1 MKTTYSK
8 ITPFVTKDASLIR
21 ELIHPSQHG
30 PTTMSFAEAT
40 VDVGGTTRMH
50 LHRES
55 EEIYHITQGIGT
67 MRLGGAEFEI
77 HVGDTIHIAPGT
89 AHNVTSTGAGA
100 LKIICVSCPPY
111 LDEDTALV

>member
-30 PTTMSFAEAT
+30 PATMSFAEAT
-40 VDVGGTTRMH
+40 VEVGGNTLMH

-55 EEIYHITQGIGT
+55 EEIYHITQGMGV
-67 MRLGGAEFEI
+67 MRVGGAEFEI
-77 HVGDTIHIAPGT
+77 QVGDTINIPPGT
-89 AHNVTSTGAGA
+89 PHNVTNTGREA
-100 LKIICVSCPPY
+100 LKIICASCPPY
-111 LDEDTALV
+111 QDEDTALI

>member
-1 MKTTYSK
+1 M
-8 ITPFVTKDASLIR
+8 TKDASLIR

-40 VDVGGTTRMH
+40 VEAGGTTLMH

-55 EEIYHITQGIGT
+55 EEIYHITQGMGT

-77 HVGDTIHIAPGT
+77 HVGDTINIAPGT
-89 AHNVTSTGAGA
+89 PHNVTNTGVAQ

-111 LDEDTALV
+111 ADGDTALV